1 MQYSIPQFIDTE
13 DRIIGP
19 LTLKQFLWLLG
30 GGGVLT
36 AVWMATGNNVA
47 IFIVT
52 ALPVGAFFFGMAFVK
67 INGQSLL
74 VFLVNILTF
83 VIRPQL
89 YVWKR
94 DYEKHYES
102 KVAVQKNIKKD
113 GAIKKDFSQSK
124 IAELAWVLD
133 TGGVGMQNGKDKV
146 SKNF

>member
-67 INGQSLL
+67 IAGRPLL
-74 VFLVNILTF
+74 VFLINMLMYI
-83 VIRPQL
+83 IKPQL
-89 YVWKR
+89 YLWKR
-94 DYEKHYES
+94 SYEKHHES

-113 GAIKKDFSQSK
+113 ESAKKDFSQSK

-133 TGGVGMQNGKDKV
+133 TGGNTSLDIKDK
-146 SKNF
+146 KYGGQ

>member
-1 MQYSIPQFIDTE
+1 MQYSIPQFIETE
-13 DRIIGP
+13 DKIIGP

-30 GGGVLT
+30 GGGILT

-47 IFIVT
+47 IFIVA
-52 ALPVGAFFFGMAFVK
+52 ALPVAAFFFGMAFVK

-83 VIRPQL
+83 VIKPQL

-94 DYEKHYES
+94 GYEKHHES
-102 KVAVQKNIKKD
+102 KPVIQKNVKKD
-113 GAIKKDFSQSK
+113 AASNKEFSQSK

-133 TGGVGMQNGKDKV
+133 TGGAGVTNEEK
-146 SKNF
+146 KNIRN